1 MAMPLELFSTESA
14 YYLFAERPAEL
25 NESLEISAGY
35 LEVVLTTATI
45 AFLLFLVEVA
55 RKLGLM
61 ARIAM
66 IYNKS
71 RDGDYSLKFC
81 QCKAEDTQVYSCSS
95 NCSSSNMLIGSPSAA
110 TISTIANTFST
121 ALPNRKLVEWVRASL
136 EVFGF
141 IGGNAMLCT
150 SFCCDE
156 LNRSLEHDLSQEFGD
171 NFNIGGERS

>member
-25 NESLEISAGY
+25 NESLEISVGY

-45 AFLLFLVEVA
+45 SFLLFLVEIA

-81 QCKAEDTQVYSCSS
+81 QYKAEDSHVYSCSS
-95 NCSSSNMLIGSPSAA
+95 STTLIGSPGAA